1 MGDIFTTP
9 DMFYVFTAAFGAERF
24 CAFGCGIDNRFN
36 QRVCFFI
43 ILFEYI
49 NRDAGHWTVSSRAC
63 VRCFIVTTKDN
74 IIIFENAND
83 IVHCSNIC
91 ALT

>member
-1 MGDIFTTP
+1 M
-9 DMFYVFTAAFGAERF
+9 RF
-24 CAFGCGIDNRFN
+24 LRSD
-36 QRVCFFI
+36 
-43 ILFEYI
+43 YI
-49 NRDAGHWTVSSRAC
+49 NRDAGHWTVCSRAC